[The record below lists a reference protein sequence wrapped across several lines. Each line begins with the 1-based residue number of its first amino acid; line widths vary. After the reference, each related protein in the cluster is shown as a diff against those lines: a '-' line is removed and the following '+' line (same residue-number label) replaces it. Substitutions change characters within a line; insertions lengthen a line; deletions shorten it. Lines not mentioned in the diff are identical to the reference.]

1 MNCRLGL
8 YIQSKGYS
16 NLDLSHPE
24 MGNPGV
30 GGTQYCFLQLGYY
43 MLKCKG
49 SQYNVTVL
57 SDEQLMLPTGI
68 NNVVVNSIDD
78 MMAKAE
84 ELFLD
89 IVILKTP
96 LDLSIYTSIA
106 KHPKLKVITWSHNY
120 FNANVAKAISRCS
133 NINLNVFVS
142 KQMYDFYIDDD
153 VIKKSTFI
161 FNMVPD
167 VLGDCH
173 RTAKPFTLTYMGCL
187 EPVKG
192 IVTLLKIWKIIE
204 KKYPN
209 AELNI
214 IGGNLYDRT
223 KGNFE
228 GEGKVKS
235 KTEMLISKYVFGKN
249 GKPKPNIHFLGILG
263 EEKYDVFLH
272 SSVGIVNPS
281 AKTETFGLGIVEM
294 ATAKLPVVTKNW
306 NGHPDVALNGE
317 TALLGFSV
325 KQMAANVIRLF
336 EDKELNERMGEMA
349 KQKMKRFAPSEIT
362 KVWCKNLEMVMD
374 GNFTNY
380 NYSISRPYWNN
391 YKFLRQINSTLRYR
405 LSLSFLPSM
414 VTYETFVND
423 WLKKLRTK

>member
-1 MNCRLGL
+1 M
-8 YIQSKGYS
+8 
-16 NLDLSHPE
+16 
-24 MGNPGV
+24 
-30 GGTQYCFLQLGYY
+30 
-43 MLKCKG
+43 
-49 SQYNVTVL
+49 
-57 SDEQLMLPTGI
+57 
-68 NNVVVNSIDD
+68 
-78 MMAKAE
+78 
-84 ELFLD
+84 
-89 IVILKTP
+89 
-96 LDLSIYTSIA
+96 
-106 KHPKLKVITWSHNY
+106 
-120 FNANVAKAISRCS
+120 
-133 NINLNVFVS
+133 
-142 KQMYDFYIDDD
+142 
-153 VIKKSTFI
+153 
-161 FNMVPD
+161 
-167 VLGDCH
+167 
-173 RTAKPFTLTYMGCL
+173 
-187 EPVKG
+187 
-192 IVTLLKIWKIIE
+192 
-204 KKYPN
+204 
-209 AELNI
+209 
-214 IGGNLYDRT
+214 
-223 KGNFE
+223 
-228 GEGKVKS
+228 
-235 KTEMLISKYVFGKN
+235 
-249 GKPKPNIHFLGILG
+249 G

-336 EDKELNERMGEMA
+336 EDKELNERMGEMV